1 MWVGHNTFEAV
12 SMEGND
18 GAEFIEVSVCDIEWH
33 WQYKEKDFLFFSCHL
48 FFFKYVP
55 GYLNATFHDECGELG
70 HHKVHTFEAGLFEF
84 EDLLFDNRLKRQV
97 RGEKPRSERPGGQI
111 VFTWWVEGST

>member
-1 MWVGHNTFEAV
+1 MTLTVQRKGFP
-12 SMEGND
+12 
-18 GAEFIEVSVCDIEWH
+18 
-33 WQYKEKDFLFFSCHL
+33 FLFMPS

-111 VFTWWVEGST
+111 VFTWWVEGSR

>member
-1 MWVGHNTFEAV
+1 
-12 SMEGND
+12 MEGND
-18 GAEFIEVSVCDIEWH
+18 VAEFMRFIWGEVCDIEWH

-48 FFFKYVP
+48 FFFFFLKYVP

-97 RGEKPRSERPGGQI
+97 RGEKPRSERPRGQI
-111 VFTWWVEGST
+111 VFAWWVEGSR

>member
-1 MWVGHNTFEAV
+1 
-12 SMEGND
+12 MEGND
-18 GAEFIEVSVCDIEWH
+18 GAEFIKVSVWQSDIDSTKRGISLSFH
-33 WQYKEKDFLFFSCHL
+33 AIFF
-48 FFFKYVP
+48 FVFKYVP

-111 VFTWWVEGST
+111 VFTWWVEGSR